1 MTNKTDFYTTA
12 HVFVAAIRV
21 LEYQKQ
27 APPALDAVCDL
38 IAISLEQGH
47 YIIGQLKEMG
57 IIELVSGTY
66 GDRLF
71 IKNHLALEE
80 IPQNQQGSQLED
92 ALKEFKQSREG
103 FTQKITDL
111 KTKQAKKKKD
121 LFAELEMKL
130 KKGLEK

>member
-71 IKNHLALEE
+71 IKNHLSLEE